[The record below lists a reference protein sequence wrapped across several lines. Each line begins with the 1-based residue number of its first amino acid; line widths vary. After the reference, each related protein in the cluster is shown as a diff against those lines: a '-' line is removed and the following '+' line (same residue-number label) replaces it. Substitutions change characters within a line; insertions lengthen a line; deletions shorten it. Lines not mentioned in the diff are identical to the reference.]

1 MAVQL
6 VPFVAPAAGGV
17 GGAAKLAT
25 ALKALSLLS
34 AGGTAAAAVPYFFD
48 SNSIRRDLLKKPE
61 DELTGERDYNLLDK
75 FRIWTSGYAPDTGKA
90 EEITDEYMREIKE
103 KRADEAEAKLLKEA
117 RAKAKAKEVD
127 PEFKRQGD
135 IIRLDNINKAAQIGN
150 ETRSIDNALKI
161 AQATAAHNY
170 QTLQN
175 QYELNR
181 ATLQQAIAEAEGK
194 QQLGLAELDLRRQME
209 EQKMQQFREQ
219 REFDREERKE
229 KRIQMIMQA
238 LNGFTRP
245 RY

>member
-1 MAVQL
+1 MVVQAV
-6 VPFVAPAAGGV
+6 AAGAGV
-17 GGAAKLAT
+17 AKLKA
-25 ALKALSLLS
+25 ALAGLGLLS
-34 AGGTAAAAVPYFFD
+34 TGLTLSSAVPYFFD
-48 SNSIRRDLLKKPE
+48 SNSIRRDLQKKPE

-75 FRIWTSGYAPDTGKA
+75 FRILTSDYAPDTGKA
-90 EEITDEYMREIKE
+90 EEITDEYMREIKK
-103 KRADEAEAKLLKEA
+103 KRAEEKAAELLELARADAEAKKL
-117 RAKAKAKEVD
+117 D
-127 PEFKRQGD
+127 PDFIRQGN
-135 IIRLDNINKAAQIGN
+135 IIRQDNINKAAEIGN
-150 ETRSIDNALKI
+150 NTRSIDNALKI
-161 AQATAAHNY
+161 AQANAANNY

-229 KRIQMIMQA
+229 KRIQMIMDA

>member
-6 VPFVAPAAGGV
+6 VPFVAPAAGG
-17 GGAAKLAT
+17 ALAKLTA
-25 ALKALSLLS
+25 ALKM
-34 AGGTAAAAVPYFFD
+34 AGIGTAGLTAASAFPYFFD

-61 DELTGERDYNLLDK
+61 DELTGERDYNLLDEI
-75 FRIWTSGYAPDTGKA
+75 RIRTSGYAPDTGKA
-90 EEITDEYMREIKE
+90 EETTDNAMRVIKK
-103 KRADEAEAKLLKEA
+103 KRAAEKAEELIELAKVEA
-117 RAKAKAKEVD
+117 RAKALD
-127 PEFKRQGD
+127 PEFKRQGE
-135 IIRLDNINKAAQIGN
+135 ILNQQNINESARIGN
-150 ETRSIDNALKI
+150 DTRSIENALKI
-161 AQATAAHNY
+161 AQATAANNY

-219 REFDREERKE
+219 REFDRQERKE

-238 LNGFTRP
+238 LTGLTRP

>member
-6 VPFVAPAAGGV
+6 VPYVAPAAGAALAKLTGALKLAGI
-17 GGAAKLAT
+17 GGAGLTLA
-25 ALKALSLLS
+25 S
-34 AGGTAAAAVPYFFD
+34 GVPYFFD

-61 DELTGERDYNLLDK
+61 DELTGERDYNLLDEI
-75 FRIWTSGYAPDTGKA
+75 RIRTSGYAPDSGAAETTTDKYMRKIKDKRA
-90 EEITDEYMREIKE
+90 EEKA
-103 KRADEAEAKLLKEA
+103 ADLLAEAKALAAA
-117 RAKAKAKEVD
+117 RAVD
-127 PEFKRQGD
+127 PEFIRKGEILKQQG
-135 IIRLDNINKAAQIGN
+135 INEAARIGN
-150 ETRSIDNALKI
+150 ETRNIDNVLKI
-161 AQATAAHNY
+161 AQANAANNY

-175 QYELNR
+175 QYEMNR
-181 ATLQQAIAEAEGK
+181 ATLQQAIAEAQGK

-238 LNGFTRP
+238 LTGLTRP